1 MKTEINEKHDFSF
14 FFFSL
19 FFLSSVI
26 TLIITVTVSVSVMKI
41 ENAELQN
48 GLISTYSRSWPKIK
62 TALIELFLIP
72 QVLQQSIDSMSQFHS
87 MLIVNVIVKL
97 ETDPQN

>member
-19 FFLSSVI
+19 FFLFQVW
-26 TLIITVTVSVSVMKI
+26 LLLLLLSVSVMKI
-41 ENAELQN
+41 ENTEFQN
-48 GLISTYSRSWPKIK
+48 GLISTYSRSWPKIE

-87 MLIVNVIVKL
+87 MLIVIVKL